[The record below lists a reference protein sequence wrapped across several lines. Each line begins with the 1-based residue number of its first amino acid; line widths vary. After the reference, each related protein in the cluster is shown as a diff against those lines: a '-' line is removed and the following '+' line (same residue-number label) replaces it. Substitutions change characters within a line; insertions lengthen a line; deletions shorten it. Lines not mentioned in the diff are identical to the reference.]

1 MIDEIKKEIEKA
13 IEDGQPYVYN
23 ETLNAILDKYSNQPK
38 ATIFIDSEDMEE
50 RYGTQLYIEYLERY
64 KNAWEENKNSMQEKH
79 RNWCVNMSGAETKKE
94 IKTCETYMKYW
105 EEKLEE
111 LKELEQKY
119 HLGGLNND

>member
-1 MIDEIKKEIEKA
+1 
-13 IEDGQPYVYN
+13 
-23 ETLNAILDKYSNQPK
+23 
-38 ATIFIDSEDMEE
+38 MEE

>member
-1 MIDEIKKEIEKA
+1 MNKEENFKWKCDICGTGFNNFQAQGFDNKIYCPLCYFKHE
-13 IEDGQPYVYN
+13 
-23 ETLNAILDKYSNQPK
+23 LNQ
-38 ATIFIDSEDMEE
+38 
-50 RYGTQLYIEYLERY
+50 Y
-64 KNAWEENKNSMQEKH
+64 KNAWEENKNSTQEKH

-119 HLGGLNND
+119 HLGGKE